1 MESTNKWSL
10 RQFFTPNSLMLLSV
24 FLGIVTGCVNQSF
37 LNTIASIISTI
48 MMDSLKLLSV
58 PIIFVSVVATISGMR
73 NFNEMRVMGSKVLKY
88 TIITTVL
95 AASVGLI
102 FFLLLKPVQFIM
114 ENQIVALADESTP
127 SYLTA
132 LLKMYPSNFVTA
144 FAENNV
150 IGIILVAIVLGVA
163 ILSIPSE
170 HKQTLN
176 QLFNSLFLALVK
188 VTQYLI
194 QVLPIGIWAFVTLF
208 VLEIQKGNTDI
219 LGNLMLYAI
228 CVFGATI
235 FQGVV
240 ILPILLKAKGIS
252 PFRTFKGMAS
262 ALNLAFFSKSSSASL
277 PITMKCAE
285 ENLGISKKVSQFS
298 LPLCTTCNMNGCAAF
313 ILITVLFVSMSH
325 GMTYTPVDLVMW
337 VFIATLA
344 AIGNAGVPMGCFF
357 LSSAL
362 LAAMHVPLDIM
373 GLILPIYTLMD
384 MVETSV
390 NVWSDGCVTA
400 IVDKELKEESVSY
413 STEKHSCCETK

>member
-1 MESTNKWSL
+1 MESINKWSL
-10 RQFFTPNSLMLLSV
+10 RQFFTPNKLMLLSV
-24 FLGIVTGCVNQSF
+24 LLGILTGCLNYSP
-37 LNTIASIISTI
+37 LNTIAGVISTI

-73 NFNEMRVMGSKVLKY
+73 SFNEMRTIGSKVLKY
-88 TIITTVL
+88 TVITTVF
-95 AASVGLI
+95 AASVALV
-102 FFLLLKPVQFIM
+102 FFLLLKPVQFVM
-114 ENQIVALADESTP
+114 ENQIVSLAEGDVP
-127 SYLTA
+127 NYLSA

-150 IGIILVAIVLGVA
+150 IGIILVAIVLGVS
-163 ILSIPSE
+163 ILSIPTE

-188 VTQYLI
+188 ITQYLI
-194 QVLPIGIWAFVTLF
+194 QVLPIGIWAFVALF
-208 VLEIQKGNTDI
+208 VLEIQKGNTAI
-219 LGNLMLYAI
+219 LSNLTLYAI

-240 ILPILLKAKGIS
+240 ILPLLLKAKGI
-252 PFRTFKGMAS
+252 PPVKTFKGMAN
-262 ALNLAFFSKSSSASL
+262 ALSLAFFSKSSSASL
-277 PITMKCAE
+277 PLTMKCAE

-325 GMTYTPVDLVMW
+325 GMTYTPFDLIMW

-400 IVDKELKEESVSY
+400 IVDKELKDESVACVD
-413 STEKHSCCETK
+413 KHSCCGSK